1 MEMQKNLISTEVNN
15 LCRELELEFELIPK
29 ERKEKLLLLRD
40 YIYQKT
46 EENETS
52 KLVVI
57 CTHNSRRSHIGQ
69 IWLAVGAD
77 YFQLSEIQTFS
88 GGTEATAFNI
98 RAVNAFQRIGFH
110 ISAKNKNAD
119 NPVYEIKWKEEMQA
133 YEAFS
138 KKYEDAP
145 NPKENFAAIMVC
157 SQADEACPMVFGCDF
172 RLSLPYD
179 DPKDFDNTNL
189 EKAKYD
195 ERVRQIGREVLF
207 SLSQVDSVSNSFR
220 RYF

>member
-1 MEMQKNLISTEVNN
+1 MEVQKNIISTKINDF
-15 LCRELELEFELIPK
+15 CKELELEFNLISK

-40 YIYQKT
+40 YISRKI
-46 EENETS
+46 EENETP

-77 YFQLSEIQTFS
+77 YFQLPKIETFS

-98 RAVNAFQRIGFH
+98 RAVNAFQRVGFQIVWSEEKLENPIYQ
-110 ISAKNKNAD
+110 IS
-119 NPVYEIKWKEEMQA
+119 WMEEMKP
-133 YEAFS
+133 YLAFS
-138 KKYEDAP
+138 KKYEDKP
-145 NPKENFAAIMVC
+145 NPKEKFGAIMVC
-157 SQADEACPMVFGCDF
+157 SEADAGCPYVSGCDF

-179 DPKDFDNTNL
+179 DPKEFDETDL
-189 EKAKYD
+189 EEEKYD

-207 SLSQVDSVSNSFR
+207 LLSQVR
-220 RYF
+220 EG